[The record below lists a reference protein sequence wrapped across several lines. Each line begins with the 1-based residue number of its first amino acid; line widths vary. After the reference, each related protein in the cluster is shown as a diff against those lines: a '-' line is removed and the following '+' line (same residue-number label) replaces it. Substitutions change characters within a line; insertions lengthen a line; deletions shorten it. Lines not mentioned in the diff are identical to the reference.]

1 MCTMNLFDL
10 RRDFTLKTL
19 DEKDILPNPINLFEL
34 WFNEAIAAEALEPN
48 AMNLATA
55 TPDGKPSSRIVLL
68 KQIKPEGF
76 VFFTNYDSKKGKQIE
91 QNKYCALNFIWHE
104 LERQVRVEGIIEKI
118 SGEESDSYFEVRPTL
133 SKLGA
138 WASPQSEVISGR
150 KFLEYLIVDF
160 ESRFEEKDITR
171 PLNWG
176 GYIVKPHLIEFWQG
190 RSNRLHDRIQYTL
203 ENGKWKIERLAP

>member
-1 MCTMNLFDL
+1 MTDLFDL

-19 DEKDILPNPINLFEL
+19 DEKDILSNPMTMFEL

-55 TPDGKPSSRIVLL
+55 TPDGKPSSRVVLL
-68 KQIKPEGF
+68 KQINSEGF
-76 VFFTNYDSKKGKQIE
+76 VFFTNYDSKKGKQID
-91 QNKYCALNFIWHE
+91 QNNYCALNFIWHE
-104 LERQVRVEGIIEKI
+104 LERQVRIEGIVEKI
-118 SGEESDSYFEVRPTL
+118 CDKESDSYFEVRPSM

-150 KFLEYLIVDF
+150 KYLEDLIVDF
-160 ESRFEEKDITR
+160 ESRFTGKTITR
-171 PLNWG
+171 PENWG
-176 GYIVKPHLIEFWQG
+176 GYIVKPYLIEFWQG
-190 RSNRLHDRIQYTL
+190 RSNRLHDRIQYIL

>member
-1 MCTMNLFDL
+1 MNLFDL